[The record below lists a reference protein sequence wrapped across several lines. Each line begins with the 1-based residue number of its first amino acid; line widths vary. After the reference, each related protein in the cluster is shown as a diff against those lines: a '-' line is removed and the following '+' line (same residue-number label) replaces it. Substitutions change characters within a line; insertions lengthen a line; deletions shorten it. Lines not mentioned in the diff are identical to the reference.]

1 MKNLNSIQFEKSIK
15 NNRIM
20 LFISIIF
27 LIGTLVLIY
36 FGIENA
42 NKELPNAVSMNN
54 LIADKKDD
62 ENIYAYVDVST
73 KPFLFAV
80 YETDGVE
87 DDSKFYFVMDSNNYL
102 YILYMNES
110 DFSKLNVDNLKENPI
125 RVAGI
130 TKKIKSD
137 IKSLAISTYNEE
149 MKSEYLTDENFKD
162 YVGLIYLDI
171 STNINDSS
179 LYYIFAFISFVFF
192 FIFIIVYLS
201 VYFKNRKIFKKFS
214 KEELER
220 IGLELFQIKE
230 NNPYEKM
237 KLYLL
242 KDYVVDTSNGI
253 VILKYQDI
261 IWAYPYEYRYNGLL
275 VNKNIKLY
283 DKNKKVYDISNTKYH
298 DKDRDKIIN
307 EVLNKIKDKN
317 PQIILGFN
325 RENKKLFKEKLKNNK

>member
-1 MKNLNSIQFEKSIK
+1 MILKVLQFL
-15 NNRIM
+15 R
-20 LFISIIF
+20 
-27 LIGTLVLIY
+27 
-36 FGIENA
+36 
-42 NKELPNAVSMNN
+42 
-54 LIADKKDD
+54 
-62 ENIYAYVDVST
+62 
-73 KPFLFAV
+73 
-80 YETDGVE
+80 
-87 DDSKFYFVMDSNNYL
+87 
-102 YILYMNES
+102 
-110 DFSKLNVDNLKENPI
+110 
-125 RVAGI
+125 
-130 TKKIKSD
+130 
-137 IKSLAISTYNEE
+137 
-149 MKSEYLTDENFKD
+149 
-162 YVGLIYLDI
+162 
-171 STNINDSS
+171 
-179 LYYIFAFISFVFF
+179 IFAFISFIFF

-201 VYFKNRKIFKKFS
+201 VYFKNRKIFKKFN
-214 KEELER
+214 KEELEH

-317 PQIILGFN
+317 PEIILGFN